1 MHEFIIDKCELIS
14 ESISAIENYLQGINT
29 AEDFKK
35 SLTGEM
41 SFDAVMMRLQSI
53 GENIK
58 RINKIHGDFFEIN
71 LQFDT
76 NNVIRFRDLIS
87 HHYEKLDTE
96 IVFEICTID
105 IPELKQ
111 KIQTFLSNSNDQSV

>member
-1 MHEFIIDKCELIS
+1 MSDKDLLNLISIID
-14 ESISAIENYLQGINT
+14 SANKIQNYTKHLRN
-29 AEDFKK
+29 ADKFFEDEK
-35 SLTGEM
+35 

-58 RINKIHGDFFEIN
+58 KINKINGDFFEIN

>member
-35 SLTGEM
+35 S
-41 SFDAVMMRLQSI
+41 
-53 GENIK
+53 
-58 RINKIHGDFFEIN
+58 
-71 LQFDT
+71 FDT
-76 NNVIRFRDLIS
+76 NNVVRFRDLIS

-96 IVFEICTID
+96 IVFEIRTID

>member
-1 MHEFIIDKCELIS
+1 MREFIIDKCELIS
-14 ESISAIENYLQGINT
+14 ESISAIENYLQGINS
-29 AEDFKK
+29 AEDFRE
-35 SLTGEM
+35 SLVGQK

-58 RINKIHGDFFEIN
+58 KINKIDADFFEIN

-111 KIQTFLSNSNDQSV
+111 KIQTFLSGNNESV